1 MPSLKLLCCVSFEI
15 FIATLCKSC
24 HHFEHHTDNFFELC
38 LSILTVGKLQIMY
51 DKDRFLNH
59 IPCLSL
65 SVCMCV
71 CFCCREGQQSP
82 EQWQKMYGR
91 CSGNEVYHIVLEES
105 TFFAEYE
112 GKSFTYA
119 SFHAHKKYVSTSR
132 VELKY

>member
-1 MPSLKLLCCVSFEI
+1 MYGNCFFVFLTSF
-15 FIATLCKSC
+15 TV
-24 HHFEHHTDNFFELC
+24 FFSWC
-38 LSILTVGKLQIMY
+38 A
-51 DKDRFLNH
+51 
-59 IPCLSL
+59 
-65 SVCMCV
+65 CMCV

-119 SFHAHKKYVSTSR
+119 SFHAHKKYVSASR
-132 VELKY
+132 VDLKYKSQFSKIHSFLKYSPYWCS